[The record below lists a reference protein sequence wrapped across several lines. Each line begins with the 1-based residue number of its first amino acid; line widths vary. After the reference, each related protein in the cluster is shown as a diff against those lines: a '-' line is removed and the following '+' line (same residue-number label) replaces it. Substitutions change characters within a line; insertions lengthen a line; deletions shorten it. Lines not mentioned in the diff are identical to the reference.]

1 MQEFTYS
8 SDAPIVDA
16 SQDVFNRFPFAER
29 IAKVISNR
37 QDASS
42 IVIGIYGAW
51 GEGKTSVFNFIES
64 ELDQEEHVVCIRF
77 NPWRF
82 ADENTMLL
90 NFFNDL
96 VRAVERDFETKGEK
110 LGKVVDT
117 YFKPLAQILGKGEN
131 IEAVSS
137 VLSSADIDEIKSRVE
152 KILEEEKKRVV
163 VLIDDIDRLEKS
175 EIHAVF
181 RMVKLTADFKYTA
194 YILAFDKEMVSASLQ
209 ERYGTANSQAGRL
222 FLEKIIQV
230 PLQLPAI
237 EKTDLRTFC
246 FNAIDEALKVGEI
259 TLSENDVQQFVNQF
273 HVFETQMKT
282 PRQAML
288 YSNIIMFSLP
298 ILKGEVNMV
307 DLMLI
312 EALRVFT
319 PEIYML
325 IRENK
330 AIFLHQLQNY
340 NEQQEKESRR
350 KLIDETLL
358 SLDINDVEEV
368 KGVLKYLFPRLESI
382 YSNTHYGHEW
392 NSEWEAHQRI
402 CSEKYFQRY
411 FSYSVPRGDLS
422 DIKMN
427 SFLNNL
433 EHKSLE
439 ESILEFESFINEKN
453 VENFISKMRSK
464 IKSISNNEVLKNLAM
479 VIATHGEMYPNPTQL
494 FLFSNIFSQ
503 AAMLVGKIV
512 MKQNAVEERIKISEE
527 LITQAKPLHFAT
539 ETFRWLRSSKDKE
552 GNTLAEEDL
561 NILGKILVNKITM
574 EIAKDVNLMFSNFR
588 ASLTFWNM
596 YGERNQAKETIG
608 AILKSNPE
616 YAINLMKQYLPN
628 AWGSD
633 GLKVESDLER
643 ETYDV
648 LVRDIKVEDL
658 IEAINKI
665 FKNLPEDEKYPEFIE
680 CTHEEKIVRQFIWL
694 DKNIKCRK
702 EGESS

>member
-16 SQDVFNRFPFAER
+16 SLDVFNRFPFAQR
-29 IAKVISNR
+29 VAKVISNR

-64 ELDQEEHVVCIRF
+64 ELNEEERVVCIRF

-96 VRAVERDFETKGEK
+96 VRAVDRDFETKGEK

-137 VLSSADIDEIKSRVE
+137 VLSSADIDEIKGRVE
-152 KILEEEKKRVV
+152 KILEEERKRVV

-194 YILAFDKEMVSASLQ
+194 YVLAFDKEMVSASLQ

-246 FNAIDEALKVGEI
+246 FNAIDEALKIGEI
-259 TLSENDVQQFVNQF
+259 TLSDNDIQQFVNQF
-273 HVFETQMKT
+273 GFFETQMKT

-330 AIFLHQLQNY
+330 EIFLHEMQTY
-340 NEQQEKESRR
+340 SEQQEKDKRR
-350 KLIDETLL
+350 KLIDDTLI
-358 SLDINDVEEV
+358 SLNLNDVEDI
-368 KGVLKYLFPRLESI
+368 KRVLTYLFPRLGSI
-382 YSNTHYGHEW
+382 YSNIYYGHGG
-392 NSEWEAHQRI
+392 NAEWEAKQRI
-402 CSEKYFQRY
+402 CSDKYFQRY
-411 FSYSVPRGDLS
+411 FSYSVSRGDLS
-422 DIKMN
+422 DIKLN
-427 SFLNNL
+427 SFLDNL
-433 EHKSLE
+433 EHKSLAD
-439 ESILEFESFINEKN
+439 SNLEFEGFINDKN
-453 VENFISKMRSK
+453 VVNFISKMRSK
-464 IKSISNNEVLKNLAM
+464 VKSISNNEILKNLAM
-479 VIATHGEMYPNPTQL
+479 IIVTHGGIYPNPQQL
-494 FLFSNIFSQ
+494 FQFSNTFAQ
-503 AAMLVGKIV
+503 AAMLVGEIV
-512 MKQNAVEERIKISEE
+512 MIQDTKQEKVELAKE
-527 LITQAKPLHFAT
+527 LINQAKPLHFAT
-539 ETFRWLRSSKDKE
+539 ETFRWLRSSKDKDDS
-552 GNTLAEEDL
+552 TLAEEDL
-561 NILGKILVNKITM
+561 NILGKVLADKITL
-574 EIAKDVNLMFSNFR
+574 EITNDFILIFSNFR
-588 ASLTFWNM
+588 DALSFWNM
-596 YGERNQAKETIG
+596 YGEENQAKGIIG
-608 AILKSNPE
+608 SLLHDHPE
-616 YAINLMKQYLPN
+616 YALNLMKQYLPN

-633 GLKVESDLER
+633 GLKVESSLER
-643 ETYDV
+643 QTYDV
-648 LVRDIKVEDL
+648 LVRDVDADDL
-658 IEAINKI
+658 INAINKVYI
-665 FKNLPEDEKYPEFIE
+665 NLPEDEKYPEFIE
-680 CTHEEKIVRQFIWL
+680 CTHEEKIARQFIWL
-694 DKNIKCRK
+694 HNYVRNNEI
-702 EGESS
+702 E

>member
-16 SQDVFNRFPFAER
+16 SQDVFNRFPFAQR

-51 GEGKTSVFNFIES
+51 GEGKTSVFNFIEN

-96 VRAVERDFETKGEK
+96 VRAIDRELETRGEK
-110 LGKVVDT
+110 LGEAINT
-117 YFKPLAQILGKGEN
+117 YVKPLAQFFGRGESVD
-131 IEAVSS
+131 AVSS
-137 VLSSADIDEIKSRVE
+137 MLSSADIDEIKSRVE

-163 VLIDDIDRLEKS
+163 IFIDDIDRLEKS
-175 EIHAVF
+175 EIHAIF

-194 YILAFDKEMVSASLQ
+194 YVLAFDKEMVSASLQ

-237 EKTDLRTFC
+237 EKADLRTFC

-259 TLSENDVQQFVNQF
+259 TLAENDVQQFVNQF
-273 HVFETQMKT
+273 HVFETHMKT

-330 AIFLHQLQNY
+330 EIFLREIQTY
-340 NEQQEKESRR
+340 NEQQEKEKRR
-350 KLIDETLL
+350 KLIDDTLI
-358 SLDINDVEEV
+358 SLNLNDVEDI
-368 KGVLKYLFPRLESI
+368 KRVLTYLFPRLGSI
-382 YSNTHYGHEW
+382 YSNIYYGHAG
-392 NSEWEAHQRI
+392 NAEWEANQRI
-402 CSEKYFQRY
+402 CSDKYFQRY

-422 DIKMN
+422 DIKIN

-433 EHKSLE
+433 EHKTLE
-439 ESILEFESFINEKN
+439 ESIFDFEGFINEKN
-453 VENFISKMRSK
+453 VVNFISKMRSK
-464 IKSISNNEVLKNLAM
+464 VKSLSNNEILKNLAM
-479 VIATHGEMYPNPTQL
+479 VIATHGGIYPNPQQL
-494 FLFSNIFSQ
+494 FQFSNTFAQ
-503 AAMLVGKIV
+503 AAMLVGEIV
-512 MKQNAVEERIKISEE
+512 MKQNTKQEKVELAKE
-527 LITQAKPLHFAT
+527 LINQAKPLHFAT
-539 ETFRWLRSSKDKE
+539 EIFRWLRSSEGKE
-552 GNTLAEEDL
+552 GNKLDEDDL
-561 NILGKILVNKITM
+561 KVLGKVLVDKITI
-574 EIAKDVNLMFSNFR
+574 EISNDVNVMFSNFR
-588 ASLTFWNM
+588 DALSFWNM
-596 YGERNQAKETIG
+596 YCERNQAKEIIG
-608 AILKSNPE
+608 SLLHSHPE
-616 YAINLMKQYLPN
+616 YALNLMKQYLPN

-633 GLKVESDLER
+633 GLKVEASLER
-643 ETYDV
+643 HTYDV
-648 LVRDIKVEDL
+648 LVRDVEAEDL
-658 IEAINKI
+658 INAINKVYI
-665 FKNLPEDEKYPEFIE
+665 NLPEDEKYPEFIE
-680 CTHEEKIVRQFIWL
+680 CTHEEKIARQFIWL
-694 DKNIKCRK
+694 HNYVRNNEI
-702 EGESS
+702 E

>member
-16 SQDVFNRFPFAER
+16 SKDVFNRFPFAQR

-64 ELDQEEHVVCIRF
+64 ELNQEERVVCIRF

-96 VRAVERDFETKGEK
+96 VRAVDRDFETKGEK

-152 KILEEEKKRVV
+152 KILEEERKRVV
-163 VLIDDIDRLEKS
+163 VLLDDIDRLEKS

-237 EKTDLRTFC
+237 EKADLRTFC
-246 FNAIDEALKVGEI
+246 FKAIDEALKVGEI

-273 HVFETQMKT
+273 QAFEAQMKT

-330 AIFLHQLQNY
+330 EVFLHQLQTY
-340 NEQQEKESRR
+340 NEEQEKERRR
-350 KLIDETLL
+350 KLIDEKLM
-358 SLDINDVEEV
+358 SIDINDIEEV
-368 KGVLKYLFPRLESI
+368 KGVLKYLFPKLESI
-382 YSNTHYGHEW
+382 YSNTHYGHDW
-392 NSEWEAHQRI
+392 NSEWEVHQRI
-402 CSEKYFQRY
+402 CSDKYFQRY

-427 SFLNNL
+427 SFLDNL

-439 ESILEFESFINEKN
+439 ESILDFEDFINEKN
-453 VENFISKMRSK
+453 VVNFISKMRSK
-464 IKSISNNEVLKNLAM
+464 VKSISNNDVLKNLAV
-479 VIATHGEMYPNPTQL
+479 VIAIHGNMYPNPQQL
-494 FLFSNIFSQ
+494 FQFSNTFSQ
-503 AAMLVGKIV
+503 AAMLLGEII
-512 MKQNAVEERIKISEE
+512 MKQDEKMKIAEE
-527 LITQAKPLHFAT
+527 LINQAKPLHFAT
-539 ETFRWLRSSKDKE
+539 EIFSWLRSSKDKE
-552 GNTLAEEDL
+552 GNKLAEEDL
-561 NILGKILVNKITM
+561 NVLGKVLVDKITM
-574 EIAKDVNLMFSNFR
+574 EITNDVNLMFSNFR
-588 ASLTFWNM
+588 GALAYWNM
-596 YGERNQAKETIG
+596 YGEKNQAKQTIST
-608 AILKSNPE
+608 LLHSHPE
-616 YAINLMKQYLPN
+616 YALNLMQQYLPN

-633 GLKVESDLER
+633 GLKVEPSLER
-643 ETYDV
+643 HTYDV
-648 LVRDIKVEDL
+648 LVRDVDVDDL
-658 IEAINKI
+658 INTINKVYE
-665 FKNLPEDEKYPEFIE
+665 NLPIDEEYPEFID

-694 DKNIKCRK
+694 HNYVQGNSN
-702 EGESS
+702 E

>member
-16 SQDVFNRFPFAER
+16 SQDVFNRFPFAQR

-96 VRAVERDFETKGEK
+96 VRAIDRDLETTGEK
-110 LGKVVDT
+110 LGEVINT
-117 YFKPLAQILGKGEN
+117 YVKPLAQFFGKGEN
-131 IEAVSS
+131 VDAVSNI
-137 VLSSADIDEIKSRVE
+137 LSSADIDEIKSRVE

-163 VLIDDIDRLEKS
+163 VFIDDIDRLEKS

-209 ERYGTANSQAGRL
+209 ERYGTANSDAGRL

-237 EKTDLRTFC
+237 EKEDLRTFC
-246 FNAIDEALKVGEI
+246 FQAIDDALKAGEI
-259 TLSENDVQQFVNQF
+259 ILAENDVQQFVNQF
-273 HVFETQMKT
+273 QAFESQMKT

-312 EALRVFT
+312 EALRVFN
-319 PEIYML
+319 PEIYQM

-330 AIFLHQLQNY
+330 AIFLHQLQTY
-340 NEQQEKESRR
+340 NEQQEKERRR
-350 KLIDETLL
+350 KLIDETLM

-368 KGVLKYLFPRLESI
+368 KEVLKYLFPRLESI
-382 YSNTHYGHEW
+382 YSNTHYGHDW

-402 CSEKYFQRY
+402 CSDKYFQRY

-427 SFLNNL
+427 SFLDNL

-439 ESILEFESFINEKN
+439 ESILDFEDFINEKN
-453 VENFISKMRSK
+453 VVNFISKMRSK
-464 IKSISNNEVLKNLAM
+464 VKSISNNDVLKNLAM
-479 VIATHGEMYPNPTQL
+479 VIAIHGNMYPNPQQL
-494 FLFSNIFSQ
+494 FQFSNTFSQ
-503 AAMLVGKIV
+503 AAMLLGEII
-512 MKQNAVEERIKISEE
+512 MKQDAKGEKMKIAEE
-527 LITQAKPLHFAT
+527 LINQAKPLHFAT
-539 ETFRWLRSSKDKE
+539 EIFSWLRSSKDKE
-552 GNTLAEEDL
+552 GNKLAEEDL
-561 NILGKILVNKITM
+561 NVLGKVLVDKITM
-574 EIAKDVNLMFSNFR
+574 EITNDVNLMFSNFR
-588 ASLTFWNM
+588 GALAYWNM
-596 YGERNQAKETIG
+596 YGEKNQAKETVST
-608 AILKSNPE
+608 ILKSNPD
-616 YAINLMKQYLPN
+616 YALNLMKQYLPH
-628 AWGSD
+628 AWSNGI
-633 GLKVESDLER
+633 KVDADLER

-658 IEAINKI
+658 IGAINKVYI
-665 FKNLPEDEKYPEFIE
+665 NLPDDEEYPEFVE
-680 CTHEEKIVRQFIWL
+680 CTHEEKIVRQFVWL
-694 DKNIKCRK
+694 HKHVQSLK
-702 EGESS
+702 

>member
-8 SDAPIVDA
+8 SDSPIVDA
-16 SQDVFNRFPFAER
+16 SQDIFNRFPFAQR
-29 IAKVISNR
+29 VAKVISNR

-51 GEGKTSVFNFIES
+51 GEGKTSVFNFIEN

-90 NFFNDL
+90 NFFSDL
-96 VRAVERDFETKGEK
+96 VRAIDRELETTGEK
-110 LGKVVDT
+110 LGEAINT
-117 YFKPLAQILGKGEN
+117 YVKPLAQFFGRGESVD
-131 IEAVSS
+131 AVSS
-137 VLSSADIDEIKSRVE
+137 MLSSADIDEIKSRVE

-163 VLIDDIDRLEKS
+163 IFIDDIDRLEKS
-175 EIHAVF
+175 EIHAIF

-194 YILAFDKEMVSASLQ
+194 YVLAFDKEMVSASLQ

-237 EKTDLRTFC
+237 ESADLRTFC
-246 FNAIDEALKVGEI
+246 FSAIDEALKVGEI

-273 HVFETQMKT
+273 HVFEAQMKT

-330 AIFLHQLQNY
+330 EIFLHQIQTY
-340 NEQQEKESRR
+340 NEQQEKDKRR
-350 KLIDETLL
+350 KLIDDTLI
-358 SLDINDVEEV
+358 SLNLNDVEDI
-368 KGVLKYLFPRLESI
+368 KRVLTYLFPRLGSI
-382 YSNTHYGHEW
+382 YSNIYYGHAG
-392 NSEWEAHQRI
+392 NAEWEANQRI
-402 CSEKYFQRY
+402 CSDKYFQRY

-422 DIKMN
+422 DIKIN

-433 EHKSLE
+433 EHKTLE
-439 ESILEFESFINEKN
+439 ESIFDFEGLINEKN
-453 VENFISKMRSK
+453 VVNFISKMRSK
-464 IKSISNNEVLKNLAM
+464 VKSLSNNEILKNLAM
-479 VIATHGEMYPNPTQL
+479 VIATHGGIYPNPQQL
-494 FLFSNIFSQ
+494 FQFSNTFAQ
-503 AAMLVGKIV
+503 AAMLVGEIV
-512 MKQNAVEERIKISEE
+512 MKQNTKQEKVELAKE
-527 LITQAKPLHFAT
+527 LINQAKPLHFAT
-539 ETFRWLRSSKDKE
+539 EIFRWLRSSEGKE
-552 GNTLAEEDL
+552 GNKLDEDDL
-561 NILGKILVNKITM
+561 KVLGKVLVDKITI
-574 EIAKDVNLMFSNFR
+574 EISNDVNVMFSNFR
-588 ASLTFWNM
+588 DALSFWNM
-596 YGERNQAKETIG
+596 YCERNQAKEI
-608 AILKSNPE
+608 IVSLLHSHPE
-616 YAINLMKQYLPN
+616 YALNLMKQYLPN

-633 GLKVESDLER
+633 GLKVEASLER
-643 ETYDV
+643 HTYDV
-648 LVRDIKVEDL
+648 LVRDIEAEDL
-658 IEAINKI
+658 INAINKVYI
-665 FKNLPEDEKYPEFIE
+665 NLPEDEKYPEFIE
-680 CTHEEKIVRQFIWL
+680 CTHEEKIARQFIWL
-694 DKNIKCRK
+694 HNYVRNNEI
-702 EGESS
+702 E